1 MADDTVI
8 KNVAARIDDIPRF
21 SRVIFI
27 YFNEPI
33 IVMKFIESTRREIV
47 RVCHSRHPSPSTSI
61 GSSSL
66 SWRESRGNHKR
77 CGNDPIRGV
86 SRLHYCNC
94 NCTRPFRRLVRLA
107 VAPLVTTVGAFS
119 EEGWM
124 ATPSGTLDGGPPLSF
139 SFPFSLLHPIT
150 RKDGSV
156 FCSWNNS
163 ILAIIHRSPPPFL
176 PPFPFS
182 TPIFFPKNLSS
193 TCRSPFPCPYFRR
206 RAKTIIA

>member
-1 MADDTVI
+1 MISHVSLPRCIYIFQWTDNRDEI
-8 KNVAARIDDIPRF
+8 HWIDAARNCTSLSLETP
-21 SRVIFI
+21 
-27 YFNEPI
+27 PL
-33 IVMKFIESTRREIV
+33 
-47 RVCHSRHPSPSTSI
+47 SI
-61 GSSSL
+61 GWSPSL

-86 SRLHYCNC
+86 SRLRYCDC
-94 NCTRPFRRLVRLA
+94 NCTRSTPRSCASSVTKYGTIFRRRVENARRWSTILFL
-107 VAPLVTTVGAFS
+107 
-119 EEGWM
+119 
-124 ATPSGTLDGGPPLSF
+124 PLSL
-139 SFPFSLLHPIT
+139 SFPLLHPIT

-163 ILAIIHRSPPPFL
+163 ILAIIHRSPPFL